1 LPSAGERMTGPNIF
15 FALACINYAK
25 ETGDVAWLQAWMPR
39 LRLVAAYLLSMLDG
53 ATALASVPGRS
64 VSGLCLFVRRC
75 RPPHRWYCRS
85 DRSGAG
91 PARVAAPSH

>member
-1 LPSAGERMTGPNIF
+1 MTGPNIF

-64 VSGLCLFVRRC
+64 VSGLALSVRATLSAT
-75 RPPHRWYCRS
+75 RWHCRS
-85 DRSGAG
+85 DRSGA
-91 PARVAAPSH
+91 VAAPSH